1 MIKKK
6 VIKKETLK
14 IYFLGVSLCLIL
26 ISSISIG
33 YSYILYPTLI
43 PIYGGGETFY
53 LDSYNNYTS
62 QFPFF
67 TNAKL
72 HIIMNANDTVQ
83 IFIDNENVLNGTYYD
98 VEIEP
103 NSEIL
108 MLLKSYF
115 PVTGRFTLRQETPI
129 FMEILS
135 ISLLLTSVITIF
147 MNLYYFG
154 IKKKEKNQINYR

>member
-1 MIKKK
+1 M

-53 LDSYNNYTS
+53 LDNYNNYTS
-62 QFPFF
+62 QFHFF
-67 TNAKL
+67 ANARL

-83 IFIDNENVLNGTYYD
+83 ISIDNENVLNGTYYD

-108 MLLKSYF
+108 MILKSIS
-115 PVTGRFTLRQETPI
+115 PVNGRFTLRQETPL

-135 ISLLLTSVITIF
+135 IGLLFISVISIF
-147 MNLYYFG
+147 MNLYFFR
-154 IKKKEKNQINYR
+154 KKKEKNSN